1 MSFTRIEQ
9 FVRVPTRTW
18 VSSDDI
24 NNQAGLVGLALPTL
38 YGREIAVVCLKFID
52 ANGDAYALAA
62 DDEFELSI
70 DSTRREVTD
79 TSDLMAYGDNTQV
92 DIAGDWADINRTNGK
107 ISIRVDC
114 TRQLFDDRITEAD
127 GSQECWIQVT
137 LTPNGESNH
146 STVLQDAVI
155 CNDNVINRYI

>member
-24 NNQAGLVGLALPTL
+24 TNQAGLVGVALPNL

-52 ANGDAYALAA
+52 AAGNAYALAA

-79 TSDLMAYGDNTQV
+79 TVTSLEIGQ
-92 DIAGDWADINRTNGK
+92 ILIE
-107 ISIRVDC
+107 
-114 TRQLFDDRITEAD
+114 RQERFLFA
-127 GSQECWIQVT
+127 
-137 LTPNGESNH
+137 
-146 STVLQDAVI
+146 
-155 CNDNVINRYI
+155 